1 MDWSHAWHNR
11 QYRWRGTIVG
21 SDVRGSAQ
29 AIALTERSS
38 THYYQRPDR
47 EVTSDGLFGTRYDTT
62 ATSMR
67 GYGLYSRLAKE
78 SGNWNWEVQTN
89 WRSPGFEVN
98 DLSALSRTDYRW
110 YSANLQH
117 NWLTPGRWYRS
128 MSLLGGGQTQFNYDG
143 LRTDLQRQVYY
154 GLEFKNYWNLRTFAI
169 QKGNTD
175 DDRLTRGGP
184 VVRSPGWSFGHFQ
197 VSTDPRQRA
206 VFDVSLEGARGKDG
220 TASYN
225 VSPGVA
231 FKPATNIFVQLSPT
245 YDWAQNAQQYVR
257 RQQDPTATAFGGSRY
272 VFGYVTTRQ
281 MSLETRV
288 NWTMRPTVTLQLYAQ
303 PFFASGD
310 YSAFGEYAA
319 PRTLTQVNY
328 GTDVGTLTRDATNA
342 TYTADPDGPS
352 GPAPAFTFGDPN
364 FTSRS
369 LRGTAVLRWEYRPG
383 STMFFVWTQQRS
395 GDASFGDFEFKRD
408 YTALLG
414 DRPDNVFL
422 VKATYWLGR

>member
-1 MDWSHAWHNR
+1 VLR
-11 QYRWRGTIVG
+11 QR
-21 SDVRGSAQ
+21 DA
-29 AIALTERSS
+29 
-38 THYYQRPDR
+38 
-47 EVTSDGLFGTRYDTT
+47 T
-62 ATSMR
+62 AT
-67 GYGLYSRLAKE
+67 L
-78 SGNWNWEVQTN
+78 
-89 WRSPGFEVN
+89 
-98 DLSALSRTDYRW
+98 
-110 YSANLQH
+110 
-117 NWLTPGRWYRS
+117 
-128 MSLLGGGQTQFNYDG
+128 
-143 LRTDLQRQVYY
+143 
-154 GLEFKNYWNLRTFAI
+154 
-169 QKGNTD
+169 
-175 DDRLTRGGP
+175 
-184 VVRSPGWSFGHFQ
+184 
-197 VSTDPRQRA
+197 
-206 VFDVSLEGARGKDG
+206 
-220 TASYN
+220 
-225 VSPGVA
+225 
-231 FKPATNIFVQLSPT
+231 
-245 YDWAQNAQQYVR
+245 
-257 RQQDPTATAFGGSRY
+257 FGGSRY

-319 PRTLTQVNY
+319 PRTHTQLNY
-328 GTDVGTLTRDATNA
+328 GVDVGTLTRNAADA

-395 GDASFGDFEFKRD
+395 GDASFGDFSFKRD